1 MNNQEL
7 GFELDWN
14 SEIVN
19 DSDGFVLLPAGDC
32 RFDVVG
38 FERGRHPGSE
48 KLPPCNKA
56 VLQIKLTNDDGL
68 STTVNHNLFL
78 HTRTEG
84 MLCAFFTAIG
94 QRKRGEKLVMNWN
107 KVVGSSGRC
116 TVGIRDWKSKD
127 GKDMQSNEIKKFHEP
142 DDVAATGKFEPG
154 KF

>member
-1 MNNQEL
+1 MANQEL

-14 SEIVN
+14 SEIEN

-68 STTVNHNLFL
+68 STTINHNMFL

-94 QRKRGEKLVMNWN
+94 QRKRGDKLVMNWN
-107 KVVGSSGRC
+107 KVVGASGRC
-116 TVGIRDWKSKD
+116 AVGIRDWKSKD
-127 GKDMQSNEIKKFHEP
+127 GKDMQSNEIRRFYEP
-142 DDVAATGKFEPG
+142 DEAPASGKFEPG